1 MPWFGLD
8 CTIVIKTFQKILR
21 NDAKHHVLRI
31 ICSYQK
37 RKIIALVVAI
47 IVIAIIIAV
56 VLVLVLRKSKEKE
69 DEDED
74 KGKTGKT
81 EFSIP
86 PLPTGGKVFIL
97 S

>member
-1 MPWFGLD
+1 LPWFGLD

-21 NDAKHHVLRI
+21 NDAKHHVVRI

-69 DEDED
+69 DED